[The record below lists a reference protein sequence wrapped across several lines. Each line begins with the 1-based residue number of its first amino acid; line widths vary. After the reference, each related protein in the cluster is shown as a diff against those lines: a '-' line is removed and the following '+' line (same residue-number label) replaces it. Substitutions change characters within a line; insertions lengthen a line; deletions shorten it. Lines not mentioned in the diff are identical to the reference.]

1 MPDVGVLNL
10 EIRDNSSEAGKGLS
24 ALAGALSRVKTAI
37 GEGEGIGLSKIGTDI
52 AAFTTAIKDSVPA
65 IKILNDF
72 GNSMAKLS
80 KVTSFSLKA
89 KDFEGLQ
96 EAVSGFNIGN
106 VGSQLNQLRL
116 AVSGKWGDGSSLTN
130 LQTLHDTI
138 QSMESDA
145 PILNNFA
152 EALKN
157 SAEAMEQM
165 NTAASAAG
173 DWRMGMMG
181 ASTSTFTSTG
191 ADVAAGL
198 QTGMESGREG
208 LISVATE
215 LAEAI
220 IEAIRSNLEINS
232 PSKITTEFGEY
243 TGEGLAVGLQNSM
256 PEVVRAAGD
265 ITDSVIE
272 RMEEITEREKY
283 IGLDLNQ
290 FLPDTVSSLPGIFRD
305 MSDTVSLLGDAVGVS
320 LPNMQQMSSEEMVIA
335 GNARE
340 ATAAVDELMKRLNS
354 GKNWNGGKL
363 DGFKNLSEFINFS
376 QGIGRQ
382 FTSKSSEADLLLQNA
397 DRLNGTYTETEQV
410 VSQVKS
416 RIDEAVESMRQ
427 GNVESSEWY
436 QNAVKI
442 NQEMAA
448 KYAPNRDQTFEE
460 WYNGYRPGIG
470 RGKRDLMS
478 EWLHGEGTKNEQQYA
493 LETTARKFG
502 MTVDEVK
509 TKIAEL
515 QDQYAQFNKM
525 NGAGQEAQNATQ
537 KFFENLGV
545 PQTSASDMVKSLVG
559 DVSQVDLMQAKLESL
574 QQSLTEDIQNN
585 KLSTQQIAD
594 RAIAIQNLQDKIQN
608 LKDAQDTANEST
620 RESTIT
626 WKKLKA
632 GISAMFPT
640 LSGLIKRFKSIATM
654 RALRYVIRQISAGIS
669 EGVQNVYYYSK
680 AVGTSFAPIMDSAA
694 TSLLTFKNSI
704 GAAVSPLLSAL
715 VPALQTVVNW
725 LIQGINYINQ
735 FFALLNGQASWT
747 KAINKTT
754 TAYNDQTKAAKGAG
768 AAVKDLLADWD
779 ELNIIQSN
787 AGGGGGG
794 GGSSAA
800 EDYLNMFEEVGI
812 FDNKIK
818 DIVNFIKDNFETIKT
833 IAAAIGAALLA
844 WKIANGVESVLDK
857 ITMLKGGIIMSVIG
871 FALSAAAGASIAD
884 NGFTVENVLMTIGG
898 LAASGFG
905 GYWVGK
911 AALSSLG
918 LGAAG
923 GAIGAIAGVA
933 IGLAFLINSYQV
945 RSAENAYGDIEE
957 DAETIRK
964 NVLSYFNPK
973 ATAEIDIIKA
983 RIKDEEDA
991 KQKVGEALSVLE
1003 RDYPIAISLKTDEE
1017 LKNLTTDVSNLVAET
1032 NALILLR
1039 KQNIRIPIM
1048 LSGQYDNPDSLVEFT
1063 DKQWDKTSEYV
1074 TNLGKKIG
1082 ELISKGITDGA
1093 ELDGLQQRLNNI
1105 VRAITYGQTSGEFA
1119 GKMSLAAANLRNNG
1133 YTKKTVEGYIDT
1145 YKQERQNLVDQANAA
1160 AVSEKADLKALYAA
1174 VEERYKN
1181 HDATYQ
1187 ELRLAAD
1194 AYNKFDIAKEAERYI
1209 KEWVGEGDQLFFSDV
1224 AEGLSK
1230 VMQNNTNNAARWQVG
1245 NMASNFKALRTSVY
1259 NPNGDFTAEDYINSL
1274 KSGILSTISQETGM
1288 EMDVLQ
1294 ELFDTSG
1301 IDPLDLFGA
1310 DFAEQVRSGVV
1321 ATIEGSSFTE
1331 EEKNRIAQAFGL
1343 EGKKINAPE
1352 VDHSMFDSS
1361 LNAMTGAALDAVTY
1375 IKSIIES
1382 LNNFSVEV
1390 SVNESSY
1397 TPPRTGG
1404 GGGAQWRM
1412 ATRAGGG
1419 YVRSGDLVMAN
1430 ENGNFELMGKMG
1442 NQPVVAN
1449 NQQIISGISQG
1460 VATANGDVVS
1470 ELRTLASLMQKMLN
1484 KEFVAKAVPSADWGN
1499 HNSRSNEA
1507 WSRVNG

>member
-24 ALAGALSRVKTAI
+24 ALAGALTRVKTAI
-37 GEGEGIGLSKIGTDI
+37 GEGSGLGISKLGQEVATF
-52 AAFTTAIKDSVPA
+52 ATGIKDAIPA

-72 GNSMAKLS
+72 GKSMAQLS

-89 KDFEGLQ
+89 KDFEELQ
-96 EAVSGFNIGN
+96 NAVSGFNIGN

-116 AVSGKWGDGSSLTN
+116 AVAGKWGDGSSINN
-130 LQTLHDTI
+130 LATLHDNI
-138 QSMESDA
+138 QALEGDA
-145 PILNNFA
+145 EILNGFA
-152 EALKN
+152 EAMQN
-157 SAEAMEQM
+157 GATAMEHM
-165 NTAASAAG
+165 NNASAAAG

-181 ASTSTFTSTG
+181 LNTSAYVQAGSDT
-191 ADVAAGL
+191 AAGL
-198 QTGMESGREG
+198 ARDMEESKES
-208 LISVATE
+208 LIAIAQE
-215 LAEAI
+215 LADVI
-220 IEAIRSNLEINS
+220 IDAIRTGLDVHS
-232 PSKITTEFGEY
+232 PSKITEGFGMD
-243 TGEGLAVGLQNSM
+243 TGEGLAIGLQNAM
-256 PEVVRAAGD
+256 PEAQSAAQD
-265 ITDSVIE
+265 VSDAVISSLEQISDNE
-272 RMEEITEREKY
+272 RY
-283 IGLDLNQ
+283 AGLDLMK
-290 FLPDTVSSLPGIFRD
+290 FIPDTVTSLPGIFRD
-305 MSDTVSLLGDAVGVS
+305 MSDTVSLLSDAVGVS
-320 LPNMQQMSSEEMVIA
+320 LPNMQRMSSEEMVIA

-340 ATAAVDELMKRLNS
+340 ATKAIDDLMKRLDKGANWS
-354 GKNWNGGKL
+354 GSKVE
-363 DGFKNLSEFINFS
+363 GFKNLAEYINFS
-376 QGIGRQ
+376 QGIGRKY
-382 FTSKSSEADLLLQNA
+382 TDRASEADLLLENA
-397 DRLNGTYTETEQV
+397 DQLNGVFTETSQA
-410 VSQVKS
+410 VSQVQS
-416 RIDEAVESMRQ
+416 SITEAVDSMRQ
-427 GNVESSEWY
+427 GKVESEEWY
-436 QNAVKI
+436 QNAKKLHA
-442 NQEMAA
+442 EMAT
-448 KYAPNRDQTFEE
+448 KYAANREQTFEE
-460 WYNGYRPGIG
+460 WYNGYRPGVG

-493 LETTARKFG
+493 LEQTARKFG

-509 TKIAEL
+509 QKVAEL
-515 QDQYAQFNKM
+515 QDQYARFNNMGK
-525 NGAGQEAQNATQ
+525 AGQELSEANQ
-537 KFFENLGV
+537 KFFESLGV
-545 PQTSASDMVKSLVG
+545 PQSSASDMVKSLVG
-559 DVSQVDLMQAKLESL
+559 DVSQVDLMQAKLQSL

-594 RAIAIQNLQDKIQN
+594 RAIAIQNLQDKIQG
-608 LKDAQDTANEST
+608 LKDAQDTANDST
-620 RESTIT
+620 KESTIT
-626 WKKLKA
+626 WKKLKSSV
-632 GISAMFPT
+632 SAMFPT

-669 EGVQNVYYYSK
+669 EGVQNVYYYSQ
-680 AVGTSFAPIMDSAA
+680 AVGTSFAPVMDSAA

-715 VPALQTVVNW
+715 VPALQTVINW
-725 LIQGINYINQ
+725 LIQGINYLNQ
-735 FFALLNGQASWT
+735 FFALLNGQTSWT
-747 KAINKTT
+747 KAITKTT
-754 TAYNDQTKAAKGAG
+754 NAYKDQTKAAKGAG

-794 GGSSAA
+794 GAASAA
-800 EDYLNMFEEVGI
+800 EDYLNMFEEVGV
-812 FDNKIK
+812 FEGKIK
-818 DIVNFIKDNFETIKT
+818 DFVNFIKDNFETIKT
-833 IAAAIGAALLA
+833 IAGAIGAALLA

-884 NGFTVENVLMTIGG
+884 NGFTPANVLTAIGG

-905 GYWVGK
+905 GYWVGQ
-911 AALSSLG
+911 AALAGLG

-923 GAIGAIAGVA
+923 GAVGAIAGVGIA
-933 IGLAFLINSYQV
+933 LGFMITSYQV
-945 RSAENAYGDIEE
+945 RAAENAYGDVEE
-957 DAETIRK
+957 DAETIRN

-973 ATAEIDIIKA
+973 ATAEVDILKA

-991 KQKVGEALSVLE
+991 KQKVGEALTVLE
-1003 RDYPIAISLKTDEE
+1003 KDYPIAISLKTDEE
-1017 LKNLTTDVSNLVAET
+1017 LKNLSTDISNLVAQT

-1074 TNLGKKIG
+1074 TDLGKRIG

-1093 ELDGLQQRLNNI
+1093 ELDGLQKRLSNI

-1133 YTKKTVEGYIDT
+1133 YTKSTVEGYIDT
-1145 YKQERQNLVDQANAA
+1145 YKQERKNLVDQANAA
-1160 AVSEKADLKALYAA
+1160 AVAEKADLKALYAA

-1230 VMQNNTNNAARWQVG
+1230 VMQNNTNGAARWQVG
-1245 NMASNFKALRTSVY
+1245 NIASNFKALRTNVN
-1259 NPNGDFTAEDYINSL
+1259 NPNGNFTAEEYINSL
-1274 KSGILSTISQETGM
+1274 KSSILSTISQETGM
-1288 EMDVLQ
+1288 KMDVLQ

-1301 IDPLDLFGA
+1301 IDPLDLFGT
-1310 DFAEQVRSGVV
+1310 DFAQQIRSGVV
-1321 ATIEGSSFTE
+1321 ATIEGSNFTE
-1331 EEKNRIAQAFGL
+1331 EEKNRITQAFGI

-1352 VDHSMFDSS
+1352 VDHSVFDSS
-1361 LNAMTGAALDAVTY
+1361 LNAMKGAALSAVNY
-1375 IKSIIES
+1375 IKSTIES
-1382 LNNFSVEV
+1382 LNNFSVDV

-1412 ATRAGGG
+1412 ATRASGG

-1470 ELRTLASLMQKMLN
+1470 ELRTLASLMQKMLT
-1484 KEFVAKAVPSADWGN
+1484 KEFVARAVPSADWGN
-1499 HNSRSNEA
+1499 HNSRSNDA